1 MKILIKTWLDAKQAE
16 AEAILSRREA
26 EDAMTKLFSISE
38 QLDGTVN
45 KEMDGYQVKIVG
57 RMTRKIDSDVLQ
69 EVAAESGL
77 SEHLSS
83 LFRWKPEIDAKAWK
97 AADASITTPLLA
109 AITTTP
115 GRASF
120 SISIKE

>member
-57 RMTRKIDSDVLQ
+57 RMTRKIDSDLLQ
-69 EVAAESGL
+69 EVAAETGL

>member
-16 AEAILSRREA
+16 AEAILARREA

-57 RMTRKIDSDVLQ
+57 RMTRKIDSDLLQ
-69 EVAAESGL
+69 EVAAETGL